1 MSESTAVAA
10 KGATRRNGAKGSNGA
25 GGGRSARS
33 LIKLLLVA
41 ALLVVLLALPL
52 YVPEFWLRTGFA
64 VFGAIVG
71 AIGLNLLVG
80 TTGQLSLAHAFFLAV
95 GAVSYVFVSGEPGGL
110 GVADLDGL
118 SFPPIVGMIVGVL
131 LAGLAGLIFSPIAAR
146 LRGIYL
152 GVASLALVFIGI
164 HVLNAWTSVT
174 GGFNGRTAPEF
185 SLFGFTFGNR
195 DPELYVIGVP
205 FREAER
211 LWYLGLVLALAAY
224 LFARNILRSRPGRA
238 LQTLRDSEV
247 AAAVMGV
254 NVQGYKARIFLVSS
268 MYAGLSGVMY
278 ALSIGSIAPESF
290 GLELSILYL
299 AMIVLGG
306 LGSVNGA
313 VLGAIFVSAL
323 PLVFQRYA
331 DIIPFV
337 GGQGGGGL
345 AAGEAARFLFGAAII
360 LVILFEPAGLAGIA
374 NRITGRGRARA
385 RPGGGASTPPPS
397 TDTSTTSTS
406 PSPSDRPAQGSTT

>member
-1 MSESTAVAA
+1 VSDTTTAVR
-10 KGATRRNGAKGSNGA
+10 GATRSSGRTTGAAWS
-25 GGGRSARS
+25 GRSLVR
-33 LIKLLLVA
+33 KLLLI
-41 ALLVVLLALPL
+41 ALLVVLLLLPI
-52 YVPEFWLRTGFA
+52 YVQEFWLRTGFA

-95 GAVSYVFVSGEPGGL
+95 GAVSYVFVSGESGGL
-110 GVADLDGL
+110 GVAELSGL
-118 SFPPIVGMIVGVL
+118 GLPPIVGMIVGVL

-152 GVASLALVFIGI
+152 GVASLGLVFIGV

-185 SLFGFTFGNR
+185 SLFGFTFGNT
-195 DPELYVIGVP
+195 DPDLFVLGVP

-247 AAAVMGV
+247 AASVMGV

-331 DIIPFV
+331 DAIPFV
-337 GGQGGGGL
+337 GGQDGGGL
-345 AAGEAARFLFGAAII
+345 AAGEAARFLFGLAII
-360 LVILFEPAGLAGIA
+360 LVILFEPAGLAGMA
-374 NRITGRGRARA
+374 NRITGRGRAR
-385 RPGGGASTPPPS
+385 PGGSATTPPPP
-397 TDTSTTSTS
+397 TSTSS
-406 PSPSDRPAQGSTT
+406 PSPSERPAQGSTT

>member
-1 MSESTAVAA
+1 MSETTAPAA
-10 KGATRRNGAKGSNGA
+10 QGATRAAPPSAAAAGSRSKR
-25 GGGRSARS
+25 GRSLLRP
-33 LIKLLLVA
+33 LLLVA
-41 ALLVVLLALPL
+41 LLIVLLALPL
-52 YVPEFWLRTGFA
+52 YVEEFWLRTGFA

-80 TTGQLSLAHAFFLAV
+80 NTGQLSLAHAFFLAV
-95 GAVSYVFVSGEPGGL
+95 GAVSYVYVSGESGGIGVAQLSGL
-110 GVADLDGL
+110 GL
-118 SFPPIVGMIVGVL
+118 PPIVGMIVGVL
-131 LAGLAGLIFSPIAAR
+131 LAGLAGLLFSPIAAR

-174 GGFNGRTAPEF
+174 GGFNGRSAPEF

-195 DPELYVIGVP
+195 DPELYVLGVP

-211 LWYLGLVLALAAY
+211 LWYLGLVLAVAAY
-224 LFARNILRSRPGRA
+224 LFARNLLRSRAGRA

-247 AAAVMGV
+247 AASVMGV

-290 GLELSILYL
+290 GLEVSILYL

-313 VLGAIFVSAL
+313 VLGALFVSAL

-331 DIIPFV
+331 EIIPFV
-337 GGQGGGGL
+337 GGQGEGGL
-345 AAGEAARFLFGAAII
+345 AAGEAARYLFGAAII

-374 NRITGRGRARA
+374 NRITGRGRGRPRGGVTAR
-385 RPGGGASTPPPS
+385 SPS
-397 TDTSTTSTS
+397 TDTATSAT
-406 PSPSDRPAQGSTT
+406 PSDRPSQGSTT